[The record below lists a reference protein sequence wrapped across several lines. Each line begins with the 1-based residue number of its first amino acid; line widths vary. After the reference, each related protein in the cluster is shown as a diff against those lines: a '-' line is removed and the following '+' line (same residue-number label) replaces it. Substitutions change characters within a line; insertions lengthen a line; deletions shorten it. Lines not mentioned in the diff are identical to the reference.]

1 MGELL
6 LDDRMLTW
14 VFFPIIYVTCL
25 IQLFRFY
32 FTLYSAYTATK
43 KAVKKGQYQETKDK
57 AIVQKC

>member
-6 LDDRMLTW
+6 LDERMLTW

-32 FTLYSAYTATK
+32 FTLYTAYTTSK
-43 KAVKKGQYQETKDK
+43 KAVKASMYS
-57 AIVQKC
+57 